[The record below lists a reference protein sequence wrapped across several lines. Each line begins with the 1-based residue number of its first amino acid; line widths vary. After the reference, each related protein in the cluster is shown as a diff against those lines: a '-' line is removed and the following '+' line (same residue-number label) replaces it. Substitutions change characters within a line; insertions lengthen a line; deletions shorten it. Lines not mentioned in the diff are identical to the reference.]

1 MKKLSMLMLI
11 GIMFLVGCQSSDQ
24 TASYINIEAT
34 EKFLNQEKE
43 ESHYPDIEDEDIFD
57 FSYIK
62 VAPEAEKDH
71 KVDDII
77 KMYATTWSIDELND
91 PIVIDI
97 ENSEI
102 YAEPSV
108 DHLGVQFETER
119 KKVDDIDD
127 VVALFDTYDV
137 LDWQHYYSNVKDH
150 HSYEDGASWSLVVQ
164 YSDGTVDKFRGEG
177 TSFKEIIPDNY
188 YDFMDALGVYVVDHI
203 G

>member
-1 MKKLSMLMLI
+1 DHTVDAM
-11 GIMFLVGCQSSDQ
+11 
-24 TASYINIEAT
+24 IE
-34 EKFLNQEKE
+34 
-43 ESHYPDIEDEDIFD
+43 
-57 FSYIK
+57 
-62 VAPEAEKDH
+62 
-71 KVDDII
+71 
-77 KMYATTWSIDELND
+77 MYASRSSIDEFCD
-91 PIVIDI
+91 SIVIGI
-97 ENSEI
+97 EYSES
-102 YAEPSV
+102 YGEPSV